1 MNRFHVTS
9 RLFFSLLPC
18 MAATLCAQDR
28 GTISGLITDL
38 SGSAVPGATVTA
50 KSVGTGI
57 TARGVTS
64 NDGTYTLL
72 YLPAGIYTVT
82 SEKTGFRL
90 AEVSDVRVSVT
101 STTRVDIRLEV
112 GEIRQVIKVESSP
125 TLLQTDRTDLG
136 KVYGSKQILD
146 LPLSLSG
153 GMRNNLQF
161 VMLTP
166 GVTAD
171 PGSTMSLRVGGGLVA
186 ALSMLLDGAE
196 SMSERRNDTNFQAVG
211 TDAIAEFKVQTAS
224 YSAEYGRTGN
234 GVVNFTSK
242 SGTNELH
249 GGAFEFFRN
258 DKLNARGFFPRSRAV
273 VRQNIFGGTV
283 GGPVYI
289 PKVFDGRNKAFF
301 FFSFERS
308 AFRSGSAPSLTSV
321 PPDALKN
328 GDFSRWVNG
337 AGAMIPI
344 YDPATTRIAGSAV
357 VRDLFAG
364 NQIPASRISPV
375 AQKINSFL
383 PSPTGPG
390 LFNNISAVA
399 RNGTDQQV
407 PSIKGDYIFSDRSR
421 ISGLFSRFSTGSPDP
436 LGPIPGVTTAGF
448 KGEGSKQYYRFNHDY
463 IFNPRLLNHL
473 TFGWNKQAITEV
485 PGQYLSA
492 ADRQA
497 IRLKGVTGDDLSD
510 SSYIIGDG
518 YPSLFSNVHTFSPSR
533 TMSFNEQVAWI
544 RGSHSLK
551 FGFILMRDYYQRKD
565 CLECNGSVTF
575 NPIVTGLPGA
585 PGQTG
590 SAYAAFLLGL
600 PFSGQYSFGGNFRYD
615 TPYHAWFVQDD
626 IKVSQRLTLNIGL
639 RYEIPTPQSEHESRQ
654 SNLCL
659 TCPNPAAGNFPGALV
674 FAGNGQGRT
683 GQKRF
688 TETRYN
694 AWGPR
699 LGIAYQ
705 ATSRTVIRAGSAI
718 YYIPMRTGGNADRR
732 TAGFGGLTTAPSVT
746 GYSEPFTLNQG
757 FPPAQKPPFIDPGL
771 NVFGTVPYQPT
782 YVERAPYMYDWN
794 FTLERSIGKSILIRT
809 SYQATLGI
817 KLLDA
822 RENINQVNP
831 KYLALGQ
838 LLFSPVGSQAAV
850 DAGVRLPWST
860 FPANR
865 PVNQA
870 LRPLPQYIGIDRRT
884 DADTSGHSTYH
895 AFSAGVEHRYDMG
908 LWFQAS
914 YTFSKLISNAQSDHA
929 GGGVFNG
936 NGDVSTQNGYDL
948 RADKALSNQ
957 DAPHNVVMAYVY
969 ELPVGK
975 GKRVLSSANA
985 VTQSVLG
992 GWKISGTGYY
1002 RSGYPLTI
1010 LSNQNTGLFSGTVRA
1025 NIVSGVSLINPSF
1038 QGDPRGAPYINRSA
1052 FSRPSNFTFGNSGAN
1067 LPWLRTPGV
1076 ITEDFSVGKD
1086 FPLFGE

>member
-1 MNRFHVTS
+1 MNLSHAKS
-9 RLFFSLLPC
+9 RLCFTLLLC
-18 MAATLCAQDR
+18 TAGILCAQDR
-28 GTISGLITDL
+28 GTISGVITDF

-50 KSVGTGI
+50 KSAGTGL
-57 TARGVTS
+57 TQASTS
-64 NDGTYTLL
+64 GNDGGYTLL
-72 YLPAGIYTVT
+72 YLPAGLYTIT
-82 SEKTGFRL
+82 SEKAGFRL

-101 STTRVDIRLEV
+101 TTTRVDVRLEV
-112 GEIRQVIKVESSP
+112 GEVRQVIKVESTA

-136 KVYGSKQILD
+136 KVYDTKTILD

-196 SMSERRNDTNFQAVG
+196 SMSERRNDTNFQAIG

-249 GGAFEFFRN
+249 GGVFEFFRN
-258 DKLNARGFFPRSRAV
+258 DKLNARGFFPKTRAI

-301 FFSFERS
+301 FFSYERS
-308 AFRSGSAPSLTSV
+308 VFRSGSAPALTST

-328 GDFSRWVNG
+328 GDFRTWVNG

-344 YDPATTRIAGSAV
+344 YDPATTRIVGSAV
-357 VRDLFAG
+357 VRDPFPG
-364 NQIPASRISPV
+364 NQIPAGRISPV

-390 LFNNISAVA
+390 LYNNILSVA
-399 RNGTDQQV
+399 RNGTDQQI
-407 PSIKGDYIFSDRSR
+407 PSIKGDYIFSDKNR
-421 ISGLFSRFSTGSPDP
+421 ISGFFSRFSTGSPDP
-436 LGPIPGVTTAGF
+436 IGPLPGVTTGGF
-448 KGEGSKQYYRFNHDY
+448 KGEGNKQYYRFNHDY
-463 IFNPRLLNHL
+463 IFSPRLLNHV
-473 TFGWNKQAITEV
+473 TFGWNKQAITEI
-485 PGQYLSA
+485 PPQYLSA

-497 IRLKGVTGDDLSD
+497 IRLKGVTGDNFSD
-510 SSYIIGDG
+510 SVYGIGDG

-533 TMSFNEQVAWI
+533 TASLNEQVAWI
-544 RGSHSLK
+544 KGTHSLK
-551 FGFILMRDYYQRKD
+551 FGFILMRDYYQRND
-565 CLECNGSVTF
+565 CLECNGSVAF
-575 NPIVTGLPGA
+575 NPIVTGLPGS
-585 PGQTG
+585 PTQTG
-590 SAYAAFLLGL
+590 SSYAAFLLGL

-626 IKVSQRLTLNIGL
+626 IKVNSRLTLNIGL

-659 TCPNPAAGNFPGALV
+659 TCPNPAAGNILGALL
-674 FAGNGQGRT
+674 FAGDGPGRT

-688 TETRYN
+688 TETRLN

-705 ATSRTVIRAGSAI
+705 VTPKTVMRAGSAI

-746 GYSEPFTLNQG
+746 GYSEPFTLSQG
-757 FPPAQKPPFIDPGL
+757 FPPAQKPPLIDPGL
-771 NVFGTVPYQPT
+771 NLFGTVPYQPS

-794 FTLERSIGKSILIRT
+794 FTLERSVGKSILIRT

-817 KLLDA
+817 KLLDS

-838 LLFSPVGSQAAV
+838 LLFSPVGSQAAA
-850 DAGVRLPWST
+850 DAGIGLPWST
-860 FPANR
+860 FPTNR

-870 LRPLPQYIGIDRRT
+870 LRPLPQYTGIDRRT
-884 DADTSGHSTYH
+884 DADNSGHSTYH
-895 AFSAGVEHRYDMG
+895 AFSAGIEHHYDQG

-914 YTFSKLISNAQSDHA
+914 YTFSKLISNAQSDHG

-957 DAPHNVVMAYVY
+957 DAPHNLVLAYVY

-975 GKRVLSSANA
+975 GKKLMSSASA
-985 VTQSVLG
+985 LEEGVLG
-992 GWKISGTGYY
+992 GW
-1002 RSGYPLTI
+1002 
-1010 LSNQNTGLFSGTVRA
+1010 
-1025 NIVSGVSLINPSF
+1025 
-1038 QGDPRGAPYINRSA
+1038 
-1052 FSRPSNFTFGNSGAN
+1052 
-1067 LPWLRTPGV
+1067 
-1076 ITEDFSVGKD
+1076 
-1086 FPLFGE
+1086 